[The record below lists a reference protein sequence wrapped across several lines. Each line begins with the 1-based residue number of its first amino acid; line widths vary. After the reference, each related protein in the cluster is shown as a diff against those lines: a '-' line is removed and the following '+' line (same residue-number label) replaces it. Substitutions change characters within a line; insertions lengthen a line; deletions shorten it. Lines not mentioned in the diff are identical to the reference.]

1 MDIYEYATKEFEKHY
16 DSKMTV
22 QVFGTSNDDNDD
34 DDPFSDG
41 GWHDYLVDV
50 PCRIAQKRQI
60 STAKEDVY
68 AVAEISPYLYCNP
81 KHSIPPGSKIFVTDR
96 HGVTNEY
103 ERSGESFA
111 SYATHQEFM
120 INKKVKA

>member
-22 QVFGTSNDDNDD
+22 QVYGASNDD

-41 GWHDYLVDV
+41 DWHDYLVDV
-50 PCRIAQKRQI
+50 PCRIAQKGHTGI
-60 STAKEDVY
+60 ANENIFSA
-68 AVAEISPYLYCNP
+68 AEISPYLYCNP
-81 KHSIPPGSKIFVTDR
+81 KHSIPTGSKIFVTNR
-96 HGVTNEY
+96 HGDTNEY

>member
-1 MDIYEYATKEFEKHY
+1 MDIYEYATREFESQY

-22 QVFGTSNDDNDD
+22 KVFGTSNDD

-41 GWHDYLVDV
+41 DWQDYLTDV

-68 AVAEISPYLYCNP
+68 AAAEISPYLYCNP
-81 KHSIPPGSKIFVTDR
+81 KHSIPPGSKIFVTNR

-111 SYATHQEFM
+111 SYATHQEIM

>member
-1 MDIYEYATKEFEKHY
+1 MDIYEYATREFEKHY
-16 DSKMTV
+16 DSVMVV
-22 QVFGTSNDDNDD
+22 QVFGKSNDD

-41 GWHDYLVDV
+41 DWHDYLVDI
-50 PCRIAQKRQI
+50 PCRIAQKRQT

-68 AVAEISPYLYCNP
+68 ASAEISPYLYCNP
-81 KHSIPPGSKIFVTDR
+81 KHSIPSGSKIFVTNR

>member
-22 QVFGTSNDDNDD
+22 QVFGTSNDD

-41 GWHDYLVDV
+41 DWQDYLTDV

-60 STAKEDVY
+60 STANEDVY
-68 AVAEISPYLYCNP
+68 AAAEISPYLYCNP
-81 KHSIPPGSKIFVTDR
+81 KYSIPPGSKIFITNR